1 MTSSFIINNREYLS
15 TINNTCVVICLDGSQ
30 KEYLD
35 EASNAN
41 LTPKL
46 DKIIKKGEYLI
57 AHSAIPSFTNPN
69 NISIVTGQPSSVH
82 GICGN
87 FFYTPLTGEEVMMND
102 PQYLRAPTIFAKY
115 YEAGAKIALVTAK
128 DKLRTLLGYGL
139 KYNDNRALCFS
150 AEKSNQATMKYNG
163 IDNVN
168 EWLGMPVPEVY
179 SAELSEFVMAAGVKL
194 MKEYKPDIMYLSTTD
209 YIQHKYEPGHEV
221 ANKFYSMFDR
231 YIGQLDDMGVMLIIT
246 ADHGMKPKSKK
257 DGSPNAIFLQDHLDA
272 TFSKGKTKVI
282 LPITDPYVV
291 HHGALGSFATI
302 YLEDKNNVDAVIKEI
317 KTIKAIEV
325 VLNKEEACTTYNLP
339 EDRTGDIICM
349 SSEFM
354 TIGSSKDKHD
364 LSGLNEPLRSHG
376 GLHEREVPFII
387 NKKMN
392 NIDSNKQLYNYDAFY
407 YAIMGAEVN

>member
-1 MTSSFIINNREYLS
+1 MTSTLNINNREYS
-15 TINNTCVVICLDGSQ
+15 KKISKTCIVVCLDGSQ

-35 EASNAN
+35 EASKAN
-41 LTPKL
+41 LTPNL
-46 DKIIKKGEYLI
+46 DKIIKKGEYLM

-87 FFYTPLTGEEVMMND
+87 FFYTPSTGEEVMMND
-102 PQYLRAPTIFAKY
+102 PQYLRAPTIFEKY

-128 DKLRTLLGYGL
+128 DKLRTLLGNGL
-139 KYNDNRALCFS
+139 QYNDSRALCFS
-150 AEKSNQATMKYNG
+150 AEKSDQATIEFNG

-168 EWLGMPVPEVY
+168 KWLGKPVPEVY

-194 MKEYKPDIMYLSTTD
+194 MKDYKPDIMYLSTTD
-209 YIQHKYEPGHEV
+209 YIQHKYEPGHEI
-221 ANKFYSMFDR
+221 ANKFYSMFDG
-231 YIGQLDDMGVMLIIT
+231 YIGQLDDMGAMLVIT

-257 DGSPNAIFLQDHLDA
+257 DGSPNAIFLQDHLD
-272 TFSKGKTKVI
+272 TVFSKGKTKVI

-302 YLEDKNNVDAVIKEI
+302 YLDDKKDLEAVISEI
-317 KTIKAIEV
+317 KKIKEIEV
-325 VLNKEEACTTYNLP
+325 VLNKEDACKTYNLT

-376 GLHEREVPFII
+376 GLHEREVPFIV
-387 NKKMN
+387 NKKIN
-392 NIDSNKQLYNYDAFY
+392 QINLKKQLYNYDAFY
-407 YAIMGAEVN
+407 YAIIGAGVN

>member
-1 MTSSFIINNREYLS
+1 MTNSFIINKREYPKVIKNIS
-15 TINNTCVVICLDGSQ
+15 VVICLDGSQ

-35 EASNAN
+35 EASSAN
-41 LTPKL
+41 LTPNL
-46 DKIIKKGEYLI
+46 DKIIKKGEYLL

-69 NISIVTGQPSSVH
+69 NISIVTGQPSSFH

-87 FFYTPLTGEEVMMND
+87 FFYTPSTGKEVMMND
-102 PQYLRAPTIFAKY
+102 PQYLRAPTVFEKY
-115 YEAGAKIALVTAK
+115 YEEGAKIALVTAK
-128 DKLRTLLGYGL
+128 DKLRTLLGNGL
-139 KYNDNRALCFS
+139 KYNENRALCFS
-150 AEKSNQATMKYNG
+150 AEKSNQATMDLNG
-163 IDNVN
+163 IENVN

-221 ANKFYSMFDR
+221 ANKFYSMFDS
-231 YIGQLDDMGVMLIIT
+231 YIGQLDDMGAILVIT
-246 ADHGMKPKSKK
+246 ADHGMKPKSQD
-257 DGSPNAIFLQDHLDA
+257 DGSPNAVFLQDHLDEI
-272 TFSKGKTKVI
+272 FDKGSTKVI

-302 YLEDKNNVDAVIKEI
+302 YLENKNKVEDVVKEI
-317 KTIKAIEV
+317 KKIKEIEV
-325 VLNKEEACTTYNLP
+325 VLNKEDACKTYNLP

-354 TIGSSKDKHD
+354 TIGSSRDKHD

-376 GLHEREVPFII
+376 GLNEREVPFIV
-387 NKKMN
+387 NKKMSIN
-392 NIDSNKQLYNYDAFY
+392 LNKQLYNYDAFY
-407 YAIMGAEVN
+407 YALMQAGEN